1 MTRSLGATPS
11 IVSMVR
17 LGLRSSSRV
26 AVVMGRYCPTSA
38 DRSWGRCPAR
48 WRDALSPLAAPSRCL
63 DPLSVFAV
71 DDSAPATGPACSA
84 SPRCRVWTSASASAA
99 PRSRRGSPGAV
110 PGSVSRVLSGRCHA
124 ARVRSARDRSGPR
137 LEDLFSWTLGPVP
150 LLCGVG
156 LARPVQSACVLR
168 YCGAAMGGPSSSP
181 SVSGC
186 LSCSSCF
193 FPSSPLSPLV
203 ASPTS
208 ASRGA
213 SLPGEGR
220 LPVVDLFRGRRT
232 LPPGMTPWVS
242 TSFSR
247 PGAGAWSIRRF

>member
-26 AVVMGRYCPTSA
+26 ALVMGRYCPTSA

-71 DDSAPATGPACSA
+71 DDSAPAAGPACLA

-137 LEDLFSWTLGPVP
+137 LEDLFSWTPGPVP
-150 LLCGVG
+150 LLRGVG
-156 LARPVQSACVLR
+156 PARPVQTARVSGTTGPRRAAQALVRFVLGACHVLR
-168 YCGAAMGGPSSSP
+168 VFSGRVLFPFSSLRRLRRRVVRACPGRAGFPFST
-181 SVSGC
+181 
-186 LSCSSCF
+186 CF
-193 FPSSPLSPLV
+193 AV
-203 ASPTS
+203 DVHCC
-208 ASRGA
+208 RG
-213 SLPGEGR
+213 
-220 LPVVDLFRGRRT
+220 
-232 LPPGMTPWVS
+232 
-242 TSFSR
+242 
-247 PGAGAWSIRRF
+247 